1 MNVININ
8 GIKYNLIKQ
17 ITEFNGI
24 ECFEEN
30 FIEQAHLF
38 CMIDEKRI
46 DSIRGKI
53 IVANSY

>member
-1 MNVININ
+1 MNVIHIN

-24 ECFEEN
+24 ERFEEN

-38 CMIDEKRI
+38 CMIDEERI
-46 DSIRGKI
+46 DSNRGRI
-53 IVANSY
+53 TVANSY

>member
-30 FIEQAHLF
+30 FIEQAHLP
-38 CMIDEKRI
+38 IPIHPPIINNQKERI
-46 DSIRGKI
+46 
-53 IVANSY
+53 